1 MILASDRRGWRK
13 VLFLARSRAPEPVT
27 PDCIQSK
34 SLCFSS
40 LPPLS
45 LLSQKPSRQGF
56 LSHTLTCI
64 PIKEFLLQEP
74 CPQHPFS
81 ELVAC
86 PCVSWK
92 LWLPSASLAVHEMYL
107 LCREGIFF
115 LCSFYTPDAPGLGD
129 CQSILRLSVSS
140 PIILNFPHPEFQAV
154 LPLPFL
160 VVWVDFSA
168 LACSDLPREPSASQ
182 WALCFHWL
190 VLLFLQEYFSVLV
203 HPLKSCLTRLCYLFP

>member
-1 MILASDRRGWRK
+1 M
-13 VLFLARSRAPEPVT
+13 LFLARSRAPEPVT

-74 CPQHPFS
+74 CPQLPS
-81 ELVAC
+81 LN
-86 PCVSWK
+86 
-92 LWLPSASLAVHEMYL
+92 LWLAPASPESSDFLLQLWPYMKRTYYVERVSSSFAVSTPQML
-107 LCREGIFF
+107 LDLE
-115 LCSFYTPDAPGLGD
+115 S
-129 CQSILRLSVSS
+129 QSILRLSVSS
-140 PIILNFPHPEFQAV
+140 PIILHFPHLEFQAV